1 MVKGYDLNRAKE
13 PVSGPKGGQLESSHL
28 QQQNALFRTSQKL
41 LLRPGDMPQ
50 WGPQGDV
57 SLSRLQSCRLVARTE
72 RAGKWPKKTRNCG
85 PVSTNQLPITNCFVP
100 SHPHLSRALLRPS
113 IDSRPS
119 ALPPL
124 LLPT

>member
-57 SLSRLQSCRLVARTE
+57 SQQASKLQVGSKDRTSR
-72 RAGKWPKKTRNCG
+72 
-85 PVSTNQLPITNCFVP
+85 
-100 SHPHLSRALLRPS
+100 
-113 IDSRPS
+113 
-119 ALPPL
+119 
-124 LLPT
+124 